1 MLSSHSKKSY
11 IAGRERRIRDKVI
24 QRIEAQQKTEEYR
37 RSVEK
42 EAYFLWEADGKP
54 EGKNDYYWTL
64 AIDKIKGKNI
74 PTIYQPYYLLEK
86 RILEPVDGWIG
97 KQAFFTILG
106 KLGNLAIVVA
116 VVTFVFGEDVRRN
129 NEVFTAWQTITP
141 SYSNGTCRLR
151 TFPEPVSTSL

>member
-1 MLSSHSKKSY
+1 MSK
-11 IAGRERRIRDKVI
+11 V
-24 QRIEAQQKTEEYR
+24 Q
-37 RSVEK
+37 
-42 EAYFLWEADGKP
+42 
-54 EGKNDYYWTL
+54 
-64 AIDKIKGKNI
+64 
-74 PTIYQPYYLLEK
+74 IYQPYYLLEK